1 MSLEDVTPKSVRRK
15 LKDKNFAKDVS
26 RDDIQKG
33 ADELGIDLDEHITFI
48 VESMNPISEQI
59 GLAPSV

>member
-1 MSLEDVTPKSVRRK
+1 MRRK

-48 VESMNPISEQI
+48 VESMKPISDQI
-59 GLAPSV
+59 GLAPSA